1 MGMGLNGFGLPE
13 GAARCFHP
21 CRPGNREHRKER
33 KVRFMKYIVL
43 LCDGMAD
50 TPCGELGNKTP
61 MEAARKPAM
70 DSLAAKAE
78 VGMVRTVP
86 EGMAPGSDVA
96 NLSVMGYDTRECYTG
111 RSPLEA
117 ANIGIDLADDDVAF
131 RCNLVTLS
139 EEPVYREKT
148 IVDYCAGDI
157 HTADADR
164 IVRDIQMA
172 FGGGAFDFY
181 TGTAYRHCMVWHG
194 GRTALGKITPPHD
207 ITGRVIGEYLP
218 LHPDA
223 APLLEMMER
232 SYALLKDHPVNKERE
247 AEGLRPAN
255 AIWLWGQGK
264 RPRLQNFKQRF
275 GVDGAVISAVDL
287 LKGIGRIAGMEVCD
301 VPGATGYIDTN
312 YEGKRDAALAQLKQG
327 RDFVYIHVEAPDECG
342 HRGEAANKVKA
353 IEDIDRRILA
363 PLLEEMKAVDDYAVL
378 VLPDHPTPLNI
389 RTHCS
394 DPVPYLL
401 YRSIAPKESGVSCWT
416 ERSAAE
422 TGVFV
427 DRGDSLM
434 EKLLHT

>member
-1 MGMGLNGFGLPE
+1 
-13 GAARCFHP
+13 
-21 CRPGNREHRKER
+21 
-33 KVRFMKYIVL
+33 MKYIVL

-50 TPCGELGNKTP
+50 TPCPELGDQTP
-61 MEAARKPAM
+61 MEAAHKPAM

-86 EGMAPGSDVA
+86 DGMAPGSDVA
-96 NLSVMGYDTRECYTG
+96 NLSVMGYDPKECYTG

-117 ANIGIDLADDDVAF
+117 ANIGVDLADDDVAF

-139 EEPVYREKT
+139 DAPAYAEKT
-148 IVDYCAGDI
+148 LVDYCAGDI

-164 IVRDIQMA
+164 IVRELQRA
-172 FGGGAFDFY
+172 FGGGNFDFY

-194 GRTALGKITPPHD
+194 GKTVLGKITPPHD

-223 APLLEMMER
+223 APLLEMMEC
-232 SYALLKDHPVNKERE
+232 SYGLLKDHPVNKERE
-247 AEGLRPAN
+247 ARGLHPAN
-255 AIWLWGQGK
+255 SIWLWGQGK
-264 RPRLQNFKQRF
+264 RPRLQNFRERF
-275 GVDGAVISAVDL
+275 GVDGAVVSAVDL

-312 YEGKRDAALAQLKQG
+312 YEGKRNAALAQLKGG
-327 RDFVYIHVEAPDECG
+327 RDFAYIHVEAPDECG
-342 HRGEAANKVKA
+342 HRGEAVNKVKA

-363 PLLEEMKAVDDYAVL
+363 PLLAEMQQVDEYAIL
-378 VLPDHPTPLNI
+378 VLPDHPTPLSI

-401 YRSIAPKESGVSCWT
+401 YRSGAPKDSGVPRFT
-416 ERSAAE
+416 EKTAAA

-427 DRGDSLM
+427 ERGDALM
-434 EKLLHT
+434 EKLLK